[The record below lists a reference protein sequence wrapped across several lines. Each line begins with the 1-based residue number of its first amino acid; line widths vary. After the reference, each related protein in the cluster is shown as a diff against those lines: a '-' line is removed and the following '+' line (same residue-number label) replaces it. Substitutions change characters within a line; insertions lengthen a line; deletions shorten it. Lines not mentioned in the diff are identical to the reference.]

1 MRNVENWVP
10 GLPEYEESEIPGVDN
25 DLVIHSYPIVLRE
38 GSFYSEQEKYYRKL
52 ARKARRAKRPW
63 WLRWY

>member
-1 MRNVENWVP
+1 MWKLDNWVP
-10 GLPEYEESEIPGVDN
+10 GLPLYPESNLPGVDN
-25 DLVIHSYPIVLRE
+25 NLVIHSYPDVKRE
-38 GSFYSEQEKYYRKL
+38 DRILTEQERYYRKL

>member
-1 MRNVENWVP
+1 MAKTINWIP
-10 GLPEYEESEIPGVDN
+10 GFPLPEPTNFPGVDN
-25 DLVIHSYPIVLRE
+25 DQIIHVYPHIKRDDRI
-38 GSFYSEQEKYYRKL
+38 YTEQERYYRKL

>member
-1 MRNVENWVP
+1 MRKVFNWVP
-10 GLPEYEESEIPGVDN
+10 GLPEMEESNLPGVDN
-25 DLVIHSYPIVLRE
+25 DKVIYSYPDVLKE
-38 GSFYSEQEKYYRKL
+38 GSRYTEQEKYYRKL

>member
-1 MRNVENWVP
+1 MAKILNWVP
-10 GLPEYEESEIPGVDN
+10 GLPLPEPTNLPGIDN
-25 DLVIHSYPIVLRE
+25 SLVIHVYPHIKRDDRILT
-38 GSFYSEQEKYYRKL
+38 EQERYYRKL